1 MPYKLSLVVLT
12 LAILP
17 LLYVEA
23 WLGLG
28 AALVA
33 YALAAK
39 LANQDMDRAFLVRTL
54 KSRAAP
60 KSFRGRPQ
68 ALRDGL
74 TSIKNWNPGRS
85 EAPSGN
91 TQLPRSFADSGEK
104 DEMSSTALS

>member
-1 MPYKLSLVVLT
+1 MPCKLSLVVLT

-17 LLYVEA
+17 LLYVNA
-23 WLGLG
+23 WLSLG

-39 LANQDMDRAFLVRTL
+39 LANQDMDRAFLARTL

-68 ALRDGL
+68 PLRDGL
-74 TSIKNWNPGRS
+74 TSGRRARPVGMS
-85 EAPSGN
+85 RH
-91 TQLPRSFADSGEK
+91 LPQ
-104 DEMSSTALS
+104 

>member
-1 MPYKLSLVVLT
+1 MRNMPCKLSLVVLT

-23 WLGLG
+23 WLSLS

-39 LANQDMDRAFLVRTL
+39 LANQDMDRAFLARTL

-68 ALRDGL
+68 PLRDGL
-74 TSIKNWNPGRS
+74 TSIKNWNPGGS
-85 EAPSGN
+85 GALSGN
-91 TQLPRSFADSGEK
+91 AQLPRSHRQR
-104 DEMSSTALS
+104 TLR

>member
-68 ALRDGL
+68 ALRDGV
-74 TSIKNWNPGRS
+74 TPIKKLEPGSLRS
-85 EAPSGN
+85 TIG
-91 TQLPRSFADSGEK
+91 
-104 DEMSSTALS
+104 